1 MAEGDG
7 VCRWIVALFGKRF
20 ANLLSAI
27 PGDFFARIPTHLP
40 FDAVLVIDRH
50 ESSRR
55 FLVGARWHGIKGQ
68 DELINPPKAL
78 SSAENPSCAVGKTG
92 FAVENFNVL
101 GRFLYSQLVRRSLL
115 RRLLLV
121 HFFV

>member
-1 MAEGDG
+1 MAEGAR
-7 VCRWIVALFGKRF
+7 VLPCIVSLFGKRF
-20 ANLLSAI
+20 TNLLFGI
-27 PGDFFARIPTHLP
+27 PSDFFAGIPTHLP
-40 FDAVLVIDRH
+40 FDAVFVIDRH

-78 SSAENPSCAVGKTG
+78 SSAEHPPCAVGKAG
-92 FAVENFNVL
+92 FAVENFNFL
-101 GRFLYSQLVRRSLL
+101 GSFPYSHLVRRSFL
-115 RRLLLV
+115 RRWLSV